1 MRKGVFSGCRVLEL
15 CSTIAGPV
23 CARLFA
29 DFGAEVIKIEPPTG
43 DPVRQ
48 MDGVKTEDELFSSSL
63 LRNKESVI
71 INLKTEKGAELV
83 TDMVACSDII
93 IENFRPGTMER
104 LGLGYDVLAKINP
117 RLIMVR
123 ISGYGQTGP
132 KAKQPGYGAIC
143 EAYAGVRHMTGDP
156 DRPPARVALAVT
168 DYLTA
173 VYAAFGAS
181 MALLHREKSGV
192 GQIVDMAL
200 YEGAFSMM
208 EQVTTAYSKMGVIP
222 SRQGS
227 RLAGMAPNSLYEAS
241 DETYVL
247 IAANNDATFSRL
259 ASAMGMPHII
269 DDPKFCSIK
278 NRSINCDEVDK
289 IVDKWAAKNTGA
301 KIVNILTDHDV
312 PVSLVNRISDIFDE
326 DHFKARSMLEE
337 IDHPSGGRIVVP
349 GLTPKMSVS
358 PGEIIHAGPP
368 LGADTKKV
376 LRRILNITKED
387 LELLEKENVIID
399 RSA

>member
-1 MRKGVFSGCRVLEL
+1 MQKGAFSGLRVLEL

-48 MDGVKTEDELFSSSL
+48 MDGLNTEDELFSSSL
-63 LRNKESVI
+63 LRNKESII
-71 INLKTEKGAELV
+71 INLKTEKGIELV
-83 TDMVACSDII
+83 KEMAVFSDII

-143 EAYAGVRHMTGDP
+143 EA
-156 DRPPARVALAVT
+156 
-168 DYLTA
+168 
-173 VYAAFGAS
+173 YAAFGAS

-227 RLAGMAPNSLYEAS
+227 RLAGMAPNSLYKAS

-259 ASAMGMPHII
+259 ASAMGMGHII
-269 DDPKFCSIK
+269 DDPKFNSIK
-278 NRSINCDEVDK
+278 KRSINCDEVDK
-289 IVDKWAAKNTGA
+289 IVDDWAAKNTGA

-326 DHFKARSMLEE
+326 DQFKTRNMLEE
-337 IDHPSGGRIVVP
+337 IDHPSGGKIVVP
-349 GLTPKMSVS
+349 GLTPKMSAS
-358 PGEIIHAGPP
+358 PGAIIHAGPL

-376 LRRILNITKED
+376 LRRILNINQED
-387 LELLEKENVIID
+387 IELLEKDNVIID
-399 RSA
+399 TSV

>member
-1 MRKGVFSGCRVLEL
+1 MQKGAFSGLRVLEL

-48 MDGVKTEDELFSSSL
+48 MDGLNTEDELFSSSL
-63 LRNKESVI
+63 LRNKESII
-71 INLKTEKGAELV
+71 INLKTEKGIELV
-83 TDMVACSDII
+83 KKMAFFSDII

-227 RLAGMAPNSLYEAS
+227 RLAGMAPNSLYKAS

-259 ASAMGMPHII
+259 ASAMGMGHII
-269 DDPKFCSIK
+269 DDPKFNSIK
-278 NRSINCDEVDK
+278 KRSINCDEVDK
-289 IVDKWAAKNTGA
+289 IVDDWAAKNTGA

-326 DHFKARSMLEE
+326 DQFKTRNML
-337 IDHPSGGRIVVP
+337 
-349 GLTPKMSVS
+349 
-358 PGEIIHAGPP
+358 
-368 LGADTKKV
+368 
-376 LRRILNITKED
+376 
-387 LELLEKENVIID
+387 
-399 RSA
+399 